1 MKRNIPNKLTLIALL
16 TLFGCTA
23 KKQLVAVHKP
33 DTTVKT
39 TDTTKAPNTTGV
51 KPEVIHLTAQQLG
64 AIQAK
69 QVDFMTFSAKAK
81 AKLNIDGSANDVTL
95 NIRIKKNQMIWV
107 SVTAL
112 LGLEGARVLVTPDSI
127 KIINRLDATY
137 LKKPFSYVNQYA
149 GSQVSFAALEAMII
163 GNAWPGLV
171 SDSSAVVSNADGLAI
186 TGTLQDLVY
195 KLLIGPDMRLAK
207 TTMYSRGIVARDLS
221 VDDNGAIQAA
231 DRILPAQ
238 INISATSIKS
248 KINIS
253 LNYTKAEF
261 NTNPEFPFTVPAR
274 YSVVN

>member
-1 MKRNIPNKLTLIALL
+1 MKRNISNKLTLLALL

-23 KKQLVAVHKP
+23 KKQLVTVHKP

-39 TDTTKAPNTTGV
+39 TDTTKAVNTAGV
-51 KPEVIHLTAQQLG
+51 KPEVVHLTAQQLNE
-64 AIQAK
+64 IQSK

-81 AKLNIDGSANDVTL
+81 AKLNIDGAANDVTL
-95 NIRIKKNQMIWV
+95 NIRIQKGQKIWV

-149 GSQVSFAALEAMII
+149 GSQVNYQALEALIL
-163 GNAWPGLV
+163 GNTWPGLV
-171 SDSSAVVSNADGLAI
+171 TDTSAVENNAAGLAL

-195 KLLIGPDMRLAK
+195 KLIIGTDMRLTK
-207 TTMYSRGIVARDLS
+207 TTMYSRGIVARDLE
-221 VDDNGAIQAA
+221 VDDNGAVQAA
-231 DRILPAQ
+231 DKILPAQ
-238 INISATSIKS
+238 INISATSIKA

-253 LNYTKAEF
+253 LNYIKAEF
-261 NTNPEFPFTVPAR
+261 NTNLDFPFTVPAR

>member
-1 MKRNIPNKLTLIALL
+1 
-16 TLFGCTA
+16 
-23 KKQLVAVHKP
+23 LVTVHKP

-39 TDTTKAPNTTGV
+39 TDTTKSANTPGV
-51 KPEVIHLTAQQLG
+51 KPEAIHLTAQQLS

-81 AKLNIDGSANDVTL
+81 AKLNIDGTTNDVTL

-149 GSQVSFAALEAMII
+149 GSQVNYQALEALVM
-163 GNAWPGLV
+163 GNTWPGLV
-171 SDSSAVVSNADGLAI
+171 SDSSAIENNAAGLAL

-195 KLLIGPDMRLAK
+195 KLIIGPDMRLAK
-207 TTMYSRGIVARDLS
+207 TTMYSRGIVARDLA
-221 VDDNGAIQAA
+221 VDDNGTIQVA

-238 INISATSIKS
+238 ISISATSIKS

-253 LNYTKAEF
+253 LNYTKVDF
-261 NTNPEFPFTVPAR
+261 NTNLEFPFTVPAR

>member
-1 MKRNIPNKLTLIALL
+1 MKRNISNKLLLIAVL

-23 KKQLVAVHKP
+23 KKQLVVVHKP
-33 DTTVKT
+33 DTVVKT
-39 TDTTKAPNTTGV
+39 TDTTKSANTTGA
-51 KPEVIHLTAQQLG
+51 KPEAIHLTTQQLS

-69 QVDFMTFSAKAK
+69 QIDFVTFSAKAK

-149 GSQVSFAALEAMII
+149 GSQVSYQALEALIM

-171 SDSSAVVSNADGLAI
+171 SDSSTVENNAAGLAL
-186 TGTLQDLVY
+186 TGTLQYLVY
-195 KLLIGPDMRLAK
+195 KLIIGTDMRLAK
-207 TTMYSRGIVARDLS
+207 TTMYSRGIVARDLA
-221 VDDNGAIQAA
+221 VDDNGAIQVA
-231 DRILPAQ
+231 DRMLPAQ

-253 LNYTKAEF
+253 LNYTKADF
-261 NTNPEFPFTVPAR
+261 NTNLEFPFTVPAR

>member
-1 MKRNIPNKLTLIALL
+1 MKKNISNKLILIALL

-23 KKQLVAVHKP
+23 KKQLVTVHKP
-33 DTTVKT
+33 DTTLRT
-39 TDTTKAPNTTGV
+39 ADTNRQANTAGV
-51 KPEVIHLTAQQLG
+51 KVAVNHLTPEQLG
-64 AIQAK
+64 AIKLK

-137 LKKPFSYVNQYA
+137 LKKPFSYINQYA
-149 GSQVSFAALEAMII
+149 GSQVSYAALEGMII

-171 SDSSAVVSNADGLAI
+171 SDSSVVENNTTGLAL

-195 KLLIGPDMRLAK
+195 KLIIGPDMRLAK
-207 TTMYSRGIVARDLS
+207 TTMYSRGIVARDLE
-221 VDDNGAIQAA
+221 VDDNGAVQVA
-231 DRILPAQ
+231 DKILPAQ

-261 NTNPEFPFTVPAR
+261 NTNPEFPFAVPAR

>member
-1 MKRNIPNKLTLIALL
+1 
-16 TLFGCTA
+16 
-23 KKQLVAVHKP
+23 
-33 DTTVKT
+33 
-39 TDTTKAPNTTGV
+39 
-51 KPEVIHLTAQQLG
+51 
-64 AIQAK
+64 
-69 QVDFMTFSAKAK
+69 
-81 AKLNIDGSANDVTL
+81 
-95 NIRIKKNQMIWV
+95 MIWV

-149 GSQVSFAALEAMII
+149 GSQVNYQALEAMIM

-171 SDSSAVVSNADGLAI
+171 TDSSAVENNAAGLAL

-195 KLLIGPDMRLAK
+195 KLIIGGDMRLTK
-207 TTMYSRGIVARDLS
+207 TTMYSRGIVARDLD
-221 VDDNGAIQAA
+221 VDDNGAMQVA
-231 DRILPAQ
+231 DRTLPAQ
-238 INISATSIKS
+238 INISATSIRS

-261 NTNPEFPFTVPAR
+261 NTNPEFPFTVPTR